1 MASKRTDDLERFWN
15 ANLKW
20 TDFWGAHRNREYFT
34 DNNARFVSSRIDALA
49 RVEQSR
55 RYSQVISCKVGY
67 ETLAE
72 EWRSRF
78 GGRHFP
84 KPEDRSGCAEKS
96 PSRSVSPRRR
106 DPRFGQRP
114 TADRGTWDFGDLRI
128 GHRFG
133 SQPGSWRIYLLGAR
147 NAGRLPAGWVD
158 PASRCVRISGRS
170 HRLDSRPVASG
181 ACRRGEPGALREHD
195 PARRNGGPG

>member
-55 RYSQVISCKVGY
+55 RYSRVISCKVGY

-72 EWRSRF
+72 EWPSRS

-84 KPEDRSGCAEKS
+84 KPGDRSGRTEES
-96 PSRSVSPRRR
+96 PSDPVSPRRR
-106 DPRFGQRP
+106 DPRFGQTP
-114 TADRGTWDFGDLRI
+114 AADRGIWCLGDRRSGRRLGRRPCDRGI
-128 GHRFG
+128 H
-133 SQPGSWRIYLLGAR
+133 LLAAR
-147 NAGRLPAGWVD
+147 NSGRLPTGRADAVAGRV
-158 PASRCVRISGRS
+158 CVGERS
-170 HRLDSRPVASG
+170 QRMDSRPVG
-181 ACRRGEPGALREHD
+181 
-195 PARRNGGPG
+195 